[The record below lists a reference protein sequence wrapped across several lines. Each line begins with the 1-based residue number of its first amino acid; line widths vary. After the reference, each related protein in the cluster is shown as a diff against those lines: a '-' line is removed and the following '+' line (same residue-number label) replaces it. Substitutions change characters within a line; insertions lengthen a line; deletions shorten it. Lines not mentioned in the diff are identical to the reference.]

1 MEKLKLKLI
10 HILLLVFC
18 IIAFAFGSGCIRSF
32 EEESNYNI
40 KDMDISA
47 DRIGNAYVDLNI
59 TTYIEK
65 YYGNTAKNS
74 TLLLKAYSTGSGLL
88 VAQKEVNLGVLR
100 KGETKPVSLTFNL
113 PKNGG
118 YDLRSVLFEENSQK
132 SNGEIKIYNL
142 DTLPADSQ
150 EIGLQIPEI
159 DFKVNQV
166 EGEKVSIESDIYL
179 TNEGKEN
186 SKDFKMLVK
195 VREMD
200 AGLLADK
207 VWTQT
212 GEIQP
217 EATVIRSV
225 NLTMPDQYNYIV
237 EVLIWNNDTIAK
249 SGEDY
254 IQLNPRVK
262 IQDKNTTE
270 TRKIQTSYFESN
282 TVTEKTQNIESDQL
296 AVPGAIGSAPGS
308 SKPTPGFSLSLSLI
322 LICLIVILRRRFSE

>member
-1 MEKLKLKLI
+1 LEKLKFKFI

-18 IIAFAFGSGCIRSF
+18 TIAFTSGSGCIRSF

-47 DRIGNAYVDLNI
+47 DRIGNAFVDLNV
-59 TTYIEK
+59 TTYVEK

-74 TLLLKAYSTGSGLL
+74 TLLLKAYSTVSGLL
-88 VAQKEVNLGVLR
+88 VAQKEVNLGVLK
-100 KGETKPVSLTFNL
+100 KGETKPVSQTLNL
-113 PKNGG
+113 PKTGG
-118 YDLRSVLFEENSQK
+118 YDLRSVLFEENAQK

-142 DTLPADSQ
+142 DALPADSQ
-150 EIGLQIPEI
+150 SIGLQIPSI
-159 DFKVNQV
+159 DFKVSQV
-166 EGEKVSIESDIYL
+166 EGGKVFVESDIYL
-179 TNEGKEN
+179 TNEGKEI

-225 NLTMPDQYNYIV
+225 NLTMPDQYNYVLEI
-237 EVLIWNNDTIAK
+237 LIWNNDTIVK
-249 SGEDY
+249 SGEGY

-270 TRKIQTSYFESN
+270 TRKIRTSDFESS
-282 TVTEKTQNIESDQL
+282 TVTEKSQSVDSDQITL
-296 AVPGAIGSAPGS
+296 PGAIGSAPGS
-308 SKPTPGFSLSLSLI
+308 STSTPGFSLSLSVI
-322 LICLIVILRRRFSE
+322 LICLIVILRRRFR